1 MSMIAKETTGVSIEK
16 LENGVYTAVSSMIID
31 LGKQTSEKFGKTQRK
46 FMMIWNIVGEEVEIN
61 GKKLPRTMSKE
72 YGYSLGEKSNLR
84 RDLQAWR
91 GQPFTSEELQGF
103 NLLKILNKPCQ
114 LQIIKEEKNGNT
126 YNNISSIM
134 ALPKGMTIELL
145 EETSHFDIEDVE
157 TWKNW
162 GKIPSWIQDKI
173 KKADN
178 YEESGLDKFVTEYE
192 ETMKEQEGKQEENQE
207 YSVEDDRITFLIG
220 GSLCGKK

>member
-91 GQPFTSEELQGF
+91 GQSFTSEELQGF

-145 EETSHFDIEDVE
+145 EKTSHFDIEDVE

-192 ETMKEQEGKQEENQE
+192 ETIKEQEGKQEEQN
-207 YSVEDDRITFLIG
+207 EDIPSDDLPF
-220 GSLCGKK
+220 

>member
-1 MSMIAKETTGVSIEK
+1 MSMIAKESTGVSIEK
-16 LENGVYTAVSSMIID
+16 LENGVYTAISSMIID

-46 FMMIWNIVGEEVEIN
+46 FMMIWNIIGEEVEIN
-61 GKKLPRTMSKE
+61 GNKLPRTMSKE
-72 YGYSLGEKSNLR
+72 YGYSLGEKSNLK

-145 EETSHFDIEDVE
+145 EETSHFDVEDVE

-178 YEESGLDKFVTEYE
+178 YQESGLDKFVAEYE
-192 ETMKEQEGKQEENQE
+192 ESIKEQEGKQEEQNENVLQ
-207 YSVEDDRITFLIG
+207 DDLPF
-220 GSLCGKK
+220 